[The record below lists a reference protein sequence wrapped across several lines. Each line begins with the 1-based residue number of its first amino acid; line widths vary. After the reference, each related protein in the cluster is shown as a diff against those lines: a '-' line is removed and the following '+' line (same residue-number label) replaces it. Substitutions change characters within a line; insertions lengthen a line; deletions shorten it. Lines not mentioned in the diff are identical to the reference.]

1 MTEQA
6 RPVWADLVENV
17 AVNPA
22 QIEWPADEHGIT
34 SALKKAFAS
43 VGTAAK
49 GNKQKEETIIA
60 TIMVGLAHVRK
71 RVRKDAEVQERRLAD
86 IRRAAE
92 ARKPLERFNSHITTK
107 E

>member
-1 MTEQA
+1 MTQE
-6 RPVWADLVENV
+6 RPAWADLVDNV
-17 AVNPA
+17 SANPA
-22 QIEWPADEHGIT
+22 HIQWPSDEHGIT
-34 SALKKAFAS
+34 SALKKAFAT

-49 GNKQKEETIIA
+49 GNAQKEETILA

-71 RVRKDAEVQERRLAD
+71 RVKLDAEVQGRRRAD